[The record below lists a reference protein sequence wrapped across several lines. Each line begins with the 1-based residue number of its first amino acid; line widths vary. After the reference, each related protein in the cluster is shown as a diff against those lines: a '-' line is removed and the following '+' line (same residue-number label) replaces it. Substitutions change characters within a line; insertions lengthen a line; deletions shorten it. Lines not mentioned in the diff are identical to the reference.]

1 MDHNFEMA
9 SWLNYLARKHEDLV
23 KTRVRINNR
32 LGSLPLHPENDPKN
46 DGTIIV
52 LEKEEGRTLR
62 EIEKLLPIWP
72 LWDRWLDHIPGIGPT
87 LGARLILLYYYRW
100 IPICPKCGGD
110 LQKAEQTFICAACG
124 HKVKGDGVLKH
135 RGIIRVFDTISKLWA
150 FCGRAVEEDGRL
162 QRRKK
167 DTQSRH
173 STRAKT
179 VTFLVADEFK
189 RMKPDHPY
197 RQFYLSRKA
206 KREQTHPDASK
217 GHRDNMAMNE
227 TAKLFLAHLWVV
239 ARTLDGLPVSK
250 PYAHT
255 LLKPA
260 HINYIKPFYWDG
272 AVEVKE
278 AA

>member
-1 MDHNFEMA
+1 MEHNFEMA
-9 SWLNYLARKHEDLV
+9 SWLNCQARSYEDLV
-23 KTRVRINNR
+23 KTRVKRSNR
-32 LGSLPLHPENDPKN
+32 LGSLPLHPENDPEN
-46 DGTIIV
+46 DDIIMA
-52 LEKEEGRTLR
+52 LGPIENWTKR
-62 EIEKLLPIWP
+62 EIAKLLPIWP
-72 LWDRWLDHIPGIGPT
+72 LWDRYLEKIPGIGPI

-100 IPICPKCGGD
+100 VPICSKCGGD
-110 LQKAEQTFICAACG
+110 LQKVEQTFKCEVCG

-135 RGIIRVFDTISKLWA
+135 RGEIRDFPTISKLWA

-179 VTFLVADEFK
+179 VSFLVADEFK

-197 RQFYLSRKA
+197 RQFYLSRKL

-217 GHRDNMAMNE
+217 GHRDNMAINE

-239 ARTLDGLPVSK
+239 ARTLDGLPISK

-255 LLKPA
+255 LMVPP
-260 HINYIKPFYWDG
+260 HTHYIEPFYWDG
-272 AVEVKE
+272 VVEVKE